1 VKTILIVDDEPR
13 TREGVRRVLEAWS
26 AGQHQIMTAT
36 SGVEALSVMKEHEVH
51 VMITDIRM
59 PQISGLEL
67 IERVASD
74 PHAPVII
81 LISGYAEFEYAQKA
95 IKHGAIE
102 YLLKPLEKNKL
113 IQAVE
118 LALEKE
124 AERSRVHLM
133 SKLVD
138 NKLIETVEHEGSY
151 SPVVQDTIRY
161 VDLHLKEPLQLR
173 DIADHLHV
181 NASYLSVLFKE
192 QMGMTFTEYLT
203 RRRIQRAKEL
213 LTGTRMTISEIAQAS
228 GYQTDKYFVKVFRSV
243 EGMSPGHYR
252 KSMVDP
258 DPLIPRD
265 PEEESDP

>member
-1 VKTILIVDDEPR
+1 MVKTILIVDDEPR
-13 TREGVRRVLEAWS
+13 TREGVRKVLTAWS
-26 AGQHQIMTAT
+26 AGQHQILTAAN
-36 SGVEALSVMKEHEVH
+36 GVEALSMLEEHEVH
-51 VMITDIRM
+51 VLITDIRM

-67 IERVASD
+67 IETVVSR
-74 PHAPVII
+74 PRAPVII

-95 IKHGAIE
+95 LKAGAIE
-102 YLLKPLEKNKL
+102 YLLKPLEKGKL

-118 LALEKE
+118 LALERE
-124 AERSRVHLM
+124 AERTRISRM

-138 NKLIETVEHEGSY
+138 NKLMETVEQEGTY

-161 VDLHLKEPLQLR
+161 VDVHLKEPLQLR

-213 LTGTRMTISEIAQAS
+213 LTNTRMTIAEIAEAA

-258 DPLIPRD
+258 DPLIIRD
-265 PEEESDP
+265 SDDR